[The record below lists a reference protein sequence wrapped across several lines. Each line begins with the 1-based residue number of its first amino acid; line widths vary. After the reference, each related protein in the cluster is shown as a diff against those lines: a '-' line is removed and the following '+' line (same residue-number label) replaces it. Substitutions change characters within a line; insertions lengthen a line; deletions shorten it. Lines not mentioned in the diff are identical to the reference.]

1 MVNLVKVA
9 GNRLE
14 NRPDGVLANV
24 DLFQETLI
32 SNTDISLL
40 LPINIYFDY
49 FPIKVDMSSS

>member
-1 MVNLVKVA
+1 MFNLVKVA
-9 GNRLE
+9 GNGLE

-40 LPINIYFDY
+40 LPINKYFDY
-49 FPIKVDMSSS
+49 FSIKGDMSSS